1 MAHVRRDVW
10 VVKARKIATSID
22 QKCRKCLERRKK
34 WSGQSMGDL
43 PSCRSNIM
51 PAWSAVNMDLFG
63 PMIIR
68 DDCVKKG
75 PRVYKKVYGVIYA
88 CTRTRG
94 VYLDIATDY
103 STESV
108 LHTVRRLLA
117 HKGGVMEIISDPGS
131 QLRGANREISE
142 WRNGW
147 NQDQLVRFGADKGIE
162 WSFIMPSSQHQNG
175 AAEILIKMV
184 KGVKKS
190 FMHAMGDTKLSLN
203 EMNTMMAEIS
213 NLVNERPIGMKPNTH
228 TDPEYLSPNS
238 LFLGRCSDRISS
250 GPFQSEEV
258 FTDNPN
264 KVQSRFLLVQA
275 ITNQFWK
282 VWLKLYF
289 PSLIFRQKW
298 HSQKRNMKVGDIC
311 LLKDPDAFRAEWR
324 LAKVTATFP
333 DKHQNVRN
341 VEVKVVPSQ
350 DSSKNY
356 QPVKPNYLKRHV
368 SNLLVIVPVEDQNET
383 NLENDDKEL
392 DAEDV
397 HDVIENE
404 SLGDMNED
412 DESNVVE
419 DKEINDDRS
428 NNEKEIDD

>member
-1 MAHVRRDVW
+1 
-10 VVKARKIATSID
+10 
-22 QKCRKCLERRKK
+22 
-34 WSGQSMGDL
+34 
-43 PSCRSNIM
+43 
-51 PAWSAVNMDLFG
+51 
-63 PMIIR
+63 
-68 DDCVKKG
+68 
-75 PRVYKKVYGVIYA
+75 
-88 CTRTRG
+88 
-94 VYLDIATDY
+94 
-103 STESV
+103 
-108 LHTVRRLLA
+108 
-117 HKGGVMEIISDPGS
+117 
-131 QLRGANREISE
+131 
-142 WRNGW
+142 
-147 NQDQLVRFGADKGIE
+147 
-162 WSFIMPSSQHQNG
+162 MPSSQHQNG

-350 DSSKNY
+350 DGSKNY